1 MEYAKNDIVSYIF
14 LIVVILL
21 SANIIY
27 AGGTETEIKK
37 AEDTI
42 IIPGGKEV
50 DESRTLIQSLE
61 NEYFSLYPEKKPDQ
75 KFYYV
80 HTGKTISVNCY
91 GVIDP
96 KQQDA
101 VQEIVTKIKND
112 RGIIRSITIQYFDK
126 ESWIKTP
133 GGQKKIKKLLRQIEI
148 K

>member
-1 MEYAKNDIVSYIF
+1 MGYAKNDSVSYI
-14 LIVVILL
+14 LIIMVILL

-61 NEYFSLYPEKKPDQ
+61 NEYFLLYPDNKPDQ
-75 KFYYV
+75 KFYYT

-96 KQQDA
+96 KQQGA
-101 VQEIVTKIKND
+101 VQEIVTRLKND
-112 RGIIRSITIQYFDK
+112 QGINRSITIQYFDK
-126 ESWIKTP
+126 EKFITIP
-133 GGQKKIKKLLRQIEI
+133 QGQKKIKKLLRQLEI